1 MGHVRINSSRT
12 FATRFTRRYA
22 LVLALIVALSAVAA
36 SAQSNS
42 KLTLS
47 AVNVTGLAQYSQGQ
61 VVRASGLQLNQP
73 TTLGDLQSAVERLGK
88 SGAFESV
95 NYRYETRGTNLT
107 ADIAV
112 VESKN
117 VLPCLYDNFVW
128 FTTTELDQ
136 ALKDR
141 VAFFAAGKVPVT
153 GESTDQ
159 ARAAL
164 QDLLSSKALP
174 GEVSY
179 LPFAPMGGAV
189 SALVFR
195 IDGASIPIKTVA
207 FSGEQKVTA
216 QQLADAAKGLIGK
229 NYSALDVEDYARTGI
244 LPLYRQRGYLRA
256 AFAPAQ
262 VALLDPSS
270 KGPAFDVAVSLSVT
284 EGDQYSLSSINWS
297 GNQAIATTEL
307 AKAFGMSAREIANTD
322 KIEAGVHNAVRI
334 YNSNGYITARVLP
347 RADLDDAQKLA
358 AYSLIVK
365 EGPQYHMG
373 SVTFEGV
380 NERVA
385 DILTKQWKLKPGDI
399 YDSNYTND
407 FISKVLAPELAR
419 QGVMAPKISTNPRP
433 DASQLSVD
441 LHIKLANP
449 VSAAPAAPATEPPA
463 APPAPTPDP
472 K

>member
-128 FTTTELDQ
+128 FNAAQLDG
-136 ALKDR
+136 AVKER
-141 VAFFAAGKVPVT
+141 VPFYAAGKLPVT
-153 GESTDQ
+153 GESANQ

-164 QDLLSSKALP
+164 QDLLHSKRLP

-179 LPFAPMGGAV
+179 MPYGPMGGAA
-189 SALVFR
+189 SAL
-195 IDGASIPIKTVA
+195 
-207 FSGEQKVTA
+207 
-216 QQLADAAKGLIGK
+216 L
-229 NYSALDVEDYARTGI
+229 
-244 LPLYRQRGYLRA
+244 
-256 AFAPAQ
+256 
-262 VALLDPSS
+262 
-270 KGPAFDVAVSLSVT
+270 
-284 EGDQYSLSSINWS
+284 
-297 GNQAIATTEL
+297 
-307 AKAFGMSAREIANTD
+307 
-322 KIEAGVHNAVRI
+322 
-334 YNSNGYITARVLP
+334 
-347 RADLDDAQKLA
+347 
-358 AYSLIVK
+358 
-365 EGPQYHMG
+365 
-373 SVTFEGV
+373 
-380 NERVA
+380 
-385 DILTKQWKLKPGDI
+385 
-399 YDSNYTND
+399 
-407 FISKVLAPELAR
+407 
-419 QGVMAPKISTNPRP
+419 
-433 DASQLSVD
+433 
-441 LHIKLANP
+441 
-449 VSAAPAAPATEPPA
+449 
-463 APPAPTPDP
+463 
-472 K
+472 

>member
-1 MGHVRINSSRT
+1 MRA
-12 FATRFTRRYA
+12 FA
-22 LVLALIVALSAVAA
+22 LLLIAVLSAAA
-36 SAQSNS
+36 AGAQSNS
-42 KLTLS
+42 KFALG
-47 AVNVTGLAQYSQGQ
+47 AVNVTGLSQYSQEQ
-61 VVRASGLQLNQP
+61 VVRASGLQINQP
-73 TTLGDLQSAVERLGK
+73 ATLADLQSAVERLGK

-128 FTTTELDQ
+128 FTAAELDQ

-141 VAFFAAGKVPVT
+141 VPFFAAGKVPVT

-164 QDLLSSKALP
+164 QDLLRSKGLP
-174 GEVSY
+174 GEVSD
-179 LPFAPMGGAV
+179 LPFAPMGGEI

-195 IDGASIPIKTVA
+195 IDRASIPIKTVA

-256 AFAPAQ
+256 AFAPAKA
-262 VALLDPSS
+262 ALVDPKS
-270 KGPAFDVAVSLSVT
+270 KGPAFEVAVSLSVT
-284 EGDQYSLSSINWS
+284 EGDQYSLSSIDWS
-297 GNQAIATTEL
+297 GNQAIATSEL
-307 AKAFGMSAREIANTD
+307 AKAFGMSAREAANTD

-347 RADLDDAQKLA
+347 KAYLDDAQKLA
-358 AYSLIVK
+358 AYSLVVK

-385 DILTKQWKLKPGDI
+385 DILSKQWKLKPGDI
-399 YDSNYTND
+399 YDSNYTSD

-419 QGVMAPKISTNPRP
+419 QGVMAPKISTNPHT
-433 DASQLSVD
+433 DASKLSVD
-441 LHIKLANP
+441 LHIKLASP
-449 VSAAPAAPATEPPA
+449 APPPAATAAPAEPPA
-463 APPAPTPDP
+463 ATP